1 MPKVRFL
8 KEAKEIEVSVGA
20 NLREET
26 LRSGIP
32 VYAGINKYLNCW
44 GHGTCGTCRVLVKN
58 DTMKNCSPKGI
69 FEKIR
74 ITLSWFSIGCEN
86 EVRLSCQTQVMGDI
100 DVETTP
106 ELNMYGT
113 QGISR

>member
-8 KEAKEIEVSVGA
+8 KEAKDIEVPAGA
-20 NLREET
+20 NLREAA
-26 LRSGIP
+26 LKAGIQ
-32 VYAGINKYLNCW
+32 VYPGINKFVNCL

-69 FEKIR
+69 IEKTR
-74 ITLSWFSIGCEN
+74 IGLSFFSIGCEN
-86 EVRLSCQTQVMGDI
+86 EVRLSCQVKVLGDI

-106 ELNMYGT
+106 EFNLYGKPAKA
-113 QGISR
+113 